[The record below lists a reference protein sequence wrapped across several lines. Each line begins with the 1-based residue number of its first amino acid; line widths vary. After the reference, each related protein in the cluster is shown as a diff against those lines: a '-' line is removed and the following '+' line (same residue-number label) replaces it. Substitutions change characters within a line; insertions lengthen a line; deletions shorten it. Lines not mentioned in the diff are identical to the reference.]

1 MVHASNKTRRV
12 RLKVVLYYGLWIY
25 ELALWSHVFIICREV
40 IIFHISYCLKKLCV
54 IRNEEL
60 LLQLHAYSALSNI
73 YSHLTLLSSIN
84 YCQRRLQRSNDNNIP
99 STKSF
104 FFKLSLVT
112 HKKEGTMDRHTYKS
126 LIKQARAK

>member
-60 LLQLHAYSALSNI
+60 LLQLHAYSALNNN

-84 YCQRRLQRSNDNNIP
+84 YCQRRL
-99 STKSF
+99 
-104 FFKLSLVT
+104 
-112 HKKEGTMDRHTYKS
+112 
-126 LIKQARAK
+126 